1 VILAGRLPGIYADAA
16 NTKAA
21 IMNTNFANGQVSQ
34 ATGFASAF
42 GSNAGHSRT
51 LSPNEKVYVTDVLVT
66 RDAVQLELHI
76 VDATTLADVQG
87 TRDRA
92 ELNVKL
98 PGLDTSLDSHGGAM
112 S

>member
-1 VILAGRLPGIYADAA
+1 MCISKVEFR
-16 NTKAA
+16 
-21 IMNTNFANGQVSQ
+21 
-34 ATGFASAF
+34 F